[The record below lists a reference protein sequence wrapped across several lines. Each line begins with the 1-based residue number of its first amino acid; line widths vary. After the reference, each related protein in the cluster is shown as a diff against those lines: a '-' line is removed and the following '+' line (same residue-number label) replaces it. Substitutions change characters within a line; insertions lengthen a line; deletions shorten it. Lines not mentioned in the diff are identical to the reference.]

1 MAMQNLQELFVH
13 TLKDIY
19 FAEKQILEALPKMA
33 EKATNEDLKN
43 LFETHLEETK
53 GHVDRLEAVFG
64 LVSVKPEGET
74 CQAIQGIITEAE
86 ELMSEISDGETRDA
100 AMAAAAQAVE
110 HYEIARYGTLEA
122 WANRLG
128 HKEAAKRLGETLAEE
143 KSADA
148 KLSKVGE
155 SELNKK
161 AA

>member
-1 MAMQNLQELFVH
+1 MAIQNLQELFVH

-33 EKATNEDLKN
+33 DKATNKDLKN

-64 LVSVKPEGET
+64 LVGVKPEGET

-110 HYEIARYGTLEA
+110 HYEIARYGTLES
-122 WANRLG
+122 WAHLLG
-128 HKEAAKRLGETLAEE
+128 HKEAAKRLGETLEEE